1 MAENNNERRTFKWG
15 DQEYLLDDLLKEHGA
30 REQEFYDFAKNR
42 GSYDSAALVGLRNAI
57 ANRINAAKSGR
68 AFQGDGALDDDVV
81 DNTSIQTQKRG
92 LFKKEKYVDQDN
104 TVWAKHYMN
113 KLMSL
118 LKPYEGGKKAGKGD
132 WDMSKHGLEAYLTG
146 QGLNAK
152 DIFEKYDLK
161 DENNPENPRSFAG
174 RHNLLRSQ
182 LQGYKRW
189 LQGK

>member
-1 MAENNNERRTFKWG
+1 
-15 DQEYLLDDLLKEHGA
+15 
-30 REQEFYDFAKNR
+30 
-42 GSYDSAALVGLRNAI
+42 
-57 ANRINAAKSGR
+57 
-68 AFQGDGALDDDVV
+68 
-81 DNTSIQTQKRG
+81 
-92 LFKKEKYVDQDN
+92 
-104 TVWAKHYMN
+104 MN

-152 DIFEKYDLK
+152 DIFEKYDLR

-189 LQGK
+189 LQGKGFDFTKNDNEWDDDFMTSLDTLINNQDWSDSAALSANLRKLGAGDYYTTAFTSDRWDLSKTNEQTSEEAKKAAE